1 MAQVLSIGELIQRYR
16 HNRDMTLSQLAEVT
30 GLHKGT
36 ISKIENGDVKRPE
49 YMTIRPLVDT
59 LQIPLETLVELHIT
73 VEKRADTLLF
83 VLQDVIQHSGT
94 AELVTKVGRKVLEPP
109 LDDSHALVERLYDF
123 VGHVENKE
131 IKLALYQVIVD
142 YSRDHGIMPFL
153 ARGLFQVYLIERDD
167 FTRMR
172 DTYDSYKHIVMY
184 ADFLS
189 AEDRIMFYYK
199 LGIHA
204 YNLFLY
210 PKSIE
215 LALHVIQE
223 AKPDNEY
230 YAHALGILRSAYFR
244 IGDYEK
250 SEYYNHLYSKYDAP
264 YIKENVMLTNAL
276 LNAKRGKTDV
286 AVSQLN
292 SLLETCDQGLALSV
306 LNQLMDIYLQECR
319 LFEAEKTLSYPI
331 DPQQI
336 SHNNPNLISQLAE
349 YYYHRAEYFITVCDI
364 QKGVSDLQKSAWY
377 FSKVN
382 DIDNEKEG
390 ITKIDNL
397 HATLL
402 AKVKELK
409 QKLIHI
415 ANQKGKLTD
424 DEVVQISQQLD
435 IYILELQK
443 YEVRVNS
450 RHRLSYNSTR

>member
-1 MAQVLSIGELIQRYR
+1 MSIGELIQWHR
-16 HNRDMTLSQLAEVT
+16 HNRGMTLAQLSELT
-30 GLHKGT
+30 GIHKGT

-49 YMTIRPLVDT
+49 YMTIRPLVET

-94 AELVTKVGRKVLEPP
+94 AELVTKVGRKFLESPS
-109 LDDSHALVERLYDF
+109 DDSHALVERLYDF
-123 VGHVENKE
+123 AGHVESKE

-153 ARGLFQVYLIERDD
+153 ARGLFQAYLIERDD

-189 AEDRIMFYYK
+189 AEDRIVFYYK

-215 LALHVIQE
+215 LAHHVIQE
-223 AKPDNEY
+223 AKLDNEY

-250 SEYYNHLYSKYDAP
+250 SEYYNHLYSQYDGP
-264 YIKENVMLTNAL
+264 YIKENVLLTNAL
-276 LNAKRGKTDV
+276 LNAKRGKTDI

-292 SLLETCDQGLALSV
+292 SILETCDQGLALSA
-306 LNQLMDIYLQECR
+306 LNQLMDIYLQERR

-349 YYYHRAEYFITVCDI
+349 YYYHRAEYFMAVGEFDR
-364 QKGVSDLQKSAWY
+364 GVAEFLESAFY
-377 FSKVN
+377 FSRVDDVRQEKQCIQQIMQSHLTQNIPMSIQTVEKVS
-382 DIDNEKEG
+382 EYYKR
-390 ITKIDNL
+390 
-397 HATLL
+397 
-402 AKVKELK
+402 
-409 QKLIHI
+409 
-415 ANQKGKLTD
+415 TD
-424 DEVVQISQQLD
+424 
-435 IYILELQK
+435 
-443 YEVRVNS
+443 
-450 RHRLSYNSTR
+450 